1 MLRDMGAGPPRAAA
15 AAGTDDE
22 VLNSLLSC
30 CGSMRRNG
38 GGGYA
43 GHYAGYYREG
53 VVRRWDVAGA
63 DLWHQ
68 SPPPALWVWSQDCDA
83 HQLKHDGLQ
92 ELVDWNMGRRGMHEY
107 SCHRREV
114 ELWQKVLERTD
125 GNWSCH
131 TEKRANVAEWASR
144 GNPSVNV
151 IWPPVGAP
159 P

>member
-1 MLRDMGAGPPRAAA
+1 MGDCRRRPVAPVTGASPLGLVTGLRR
-15 AAGTDDE
+15 T
-22 VLNSLLSC
+22 
-30 CGSMRRNG
+30 R
-38 GGGYA
+38 
-43 GHYAGYYREG
+43 
-53 VVRRWDVAGA
+53 
-63 DLWHQ
+63 
-68 SPPPALWVWSQDCDA
+68 A

-92 ELVDWNMGRRGMHEY
+92 ELVDWNMGRRGMHGY

-131 TEKRANVAEWASR
+131 TEKRANVAEWAAR